1 MSILFAILIFGLLI
15 FIHEF
20 GHFII
25 AKKNGVRVVEFSIGM
40 GPTIFSFGKGE
51 TKYSLKLLPFGGACQ
66 MLNKEM
72 IGEETVTEYDST
84 RTFESKTVWS
94 RMAIIFA
101 GPFFNFVLAFVFA
114 IIVIGCVGYDPA
126 MVTYVAEDSSAAEA
140 GLKVGDVITKYEG
153 MNIDIGRE
161 LYLEQYINGVP
172 DDKINIE
179 YKRDGKT
186 YKATI
191 KPQYVDTY
199 LMGITYDPS
208 ASGRVKFTDVTQG
221 YPCEAA
227 GVKIGDAIISIN
239 SVDIADVKA
248 FDEYIKEHPFGNEA
262 IHLVLD
268 RTGKSVEVDVTPM
281 KVTQLD
287 TGFSYNAGGRE
298 RCGAIDTIKYAFVE
312 LKYQIVSVFKTL
324 GMLFT
329 GQLGVNDFTGPV
341 GVTEIID
348 DVYEESKEDGAD
360 MVALNMLNFALLLSA
375 NLGVMNLLPI
385 PGLDG
390 GRLVFLI
397 VEAVRGKPVKHEEYI
412 NLAGMLLLMAFAM
425 YILFKD
431 IFSLF

>member
-1 MSILFAILIFGLLI
+1 MSILFAVIIFGLLI

-40 GPTIFSFGKGE
+40 GPTLFSFGKGE
-51 TKYSLKLLPFGGACQ
+51 TQYSLKLLPFGGACQ

-72 IGEETVTEYDST
+72 IGEETISEYDST
-84 RTFESKTVWS
+84 RTFESKSVWS

-101 GPFFNFVLAFVFA
+101 GPLFNFILAFVLAIV
-114 IIVIGCVGYDPA
+114 VIGFIGYDPA
-126 MVTYVAEDSSAAEA
+126 VVTYVEDGSPAAEA
-140 GLKVGDVITKYEG
+140 GLKEGDIITKYEG
-153 MNIDIGRE
+153 MTVDIGRE

-172 DDKINIE
+172 EDEISLE
-179 YKRDGKT
+179 YKRDGKV

-191 KPQYVDTY
+191 KPEYIDQY
-199 LMGITYDPS
+199 LMGIQYNPNE
-208 ASGRVKFTDVTQG
+208 AGRVIFTAVTAG
-221 YPCEAA
+221 YPCEQA
-227 GVKIGDAIISIN
+227 GVKAGDKLVSIN
-239 SVDIADVKA
+239 GVDIPDVA
-248 FDEYIKEHPFGNEA
+248 GFDAYLKEHPFGEDKLH
-262 IHLVLD
+262 IVLD
-268 RTGKSVEVDVTPM
+268 RDGKKVEIDVTPM
-281 KVTQLD
+281 KSTALNV
-287 TGFSYNAGGRE
+287 GFSYNAGGRE
-298 RCGAIDTIKYAFVE
+298 KCNALDTIKYSFVE
-312 LKYQIVSVFKTL
+312 IKYQVVSVFKSL

-341 GVTEIID
+341 GVTEVID
-348 DVYEESKEDGAD
+348 DVYQEAKDEGAG
-360 MVALNMLNFALLLSA
+360 MVALNMANFGILLSA

-397 VEAVRGKPVKHEEYI
+397 IEAIRRKPVKHEEYI